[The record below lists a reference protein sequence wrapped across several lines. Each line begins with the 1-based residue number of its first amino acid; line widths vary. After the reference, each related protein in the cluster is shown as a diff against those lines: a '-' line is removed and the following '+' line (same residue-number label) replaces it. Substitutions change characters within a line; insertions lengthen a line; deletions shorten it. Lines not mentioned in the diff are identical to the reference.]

1 MVVTDSYEN
10 EYDRWTTDGSNHI
23 ISGLIEGEYYTLT
36 ESITP
41 EGYEPAEPITFT
53 YQDGSVYIVTYDE
66 NGDEKLHLVSDQTI
80 VMIDNKQGVTTIST
94 ETIPEETTTT
104 TTATTLA
111 VYEVQIAKQDQTSE
125 TVVGAELVVTDS
137 YGNEYDRWTT
147 DGSNHIISGL
157 IEGEYYTLTESITP
171 EGYEPAEPIT
181 FTYQDGSVYIVTYDE
196 NDDEKLDLVSDQT
209 IVMID
214 NKQEETTTTT
224 TTKNR
229 VDQDDQNVTTTTT
242 VKVATG
248 NKTNNQ
254 NQSSSSS
261 SGNRTSGT
269 TNVRTASSPKTGDS
283 MLPVVLTANAALLFA
298 VCCKAKKR
306 KK

>member
-1 MVVTDSYEN
+1 M
-10 EYDRWTTDGSNHI
+10 
-23 ISGLIEGEYYTLT
+23 T

-157 IEGEYYTLTESITP
+157 IEREYYTLTESITP

-181 FTYQDGSVYIVTYDE
+181 FTYQDGSVYIVTYD
-196 NDDEKLDLVSDQT
+196 DTDGSKKLDLVSDQT

>member
-1 MVVTDSYEN
+1 M
-10 EYDRWTTDGSNHI
+10 
-23 ISGLIEGEYYTLT
+23 T

-196 NDDEKLDLVSDQT
+196 NGDEKLHLVSDQT

>member
-36 ESITP
+36 ESTTP

-53 YQDGSVYIVTYDE
+53 YQNGSVYIVTYD
-66 NGDEKLHLVSDQTI
+66 D
-80 VMIDNKQGVTTIST
+80 
-94 ETIPEETTTT
+94 
-104 TTATTLA
+104 
-111 VYEVQIAKQDQTSE
+111 
-125 TVVGAELVVTDS
+125 
-137 YGNEYDRWTT
+137 T
-147 DGSNHIISGL
+147 DGSK
-157 IEGEYYTLTESITP
+157 
-171 EGYEPAEPIT
+171 
-181 FTYQDGSVYIVTYDE
+181 
-196 NDDEKLDLVSDQT
+196 KLDLVSDQT
-209 IVMID
+209 IVMLD
-214 NKQEETTTTT
+214 NKQDVTTITTEPVIQNFDVCINKIDDQDQTSLAGAQLQVTAADGTFVEGWISDGTQHWILGLSENVRYTLTELNAPEGYELADPIDFIIQNGKVYRFVIDESGASEKEEDTEVTIVMVDKKSTETTTTITTEETTTTT
-224 TTKNR
+224 ATKNR

>member
-1 MVVTDSYEN
+1 MQVTAADGTVVDEWVSDGTQHWILGLSEN
-10 EYDRWTTDGSNHI
+10 VR
-23 ISGLIEGEYYTLT
+23 YTLT
-36 ESITP
+36 ELNAP
-41 EGYEPAEPITFT
+41 EGYELADPIDFII
-53 YQDGSVYIVTYDE
+53 QNGKVYRFVIDESGASEKEEVTE
-66 NGDEKLHLVSDQTI
+66 VTI
-80 VMIDNKQGVTTIST
+80 VMVDKKST
-94 ETIPEETTTT
+94 ETTTT
-104 TTATTLA
+104 ITT
-111 VYEVQIAKQDQTSE
+111 EE
-125 TVVGAELVVTDS
+125 T
-137 YGNEYDRWTT
+137 
-147 DGSNHIISGL
+147 
-157 IEGEYYTLTESITP
+157 
-171 EGYEPAEPIT
+171 
-181 FTYQDGSVYIVTYDE
+181 
-196 NDDEKLDLVSDQT
+196 
-209 IVMID
+209 
-214 NKQEETTTTT
+214 TTTTT